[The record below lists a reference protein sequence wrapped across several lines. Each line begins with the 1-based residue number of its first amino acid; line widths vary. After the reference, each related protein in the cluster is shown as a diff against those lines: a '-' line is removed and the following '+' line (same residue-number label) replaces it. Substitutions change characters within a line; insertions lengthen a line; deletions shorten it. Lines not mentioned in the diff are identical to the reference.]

1 MHVQF
6 CPMEQLLCY
15 ACRCVCVH
23 VCVLHFEGVK
33 GTCMC
38 GGNPLSPSTPGNQGS
53 AGRELRANPPLQ
65 PGGHGSGPTAVHGR
79 TECSLSRTH
88 WERELLHR
96 SAREAKSWSG
106 GGREG
111 V

>member
-53 AGRELRANPPLQ
+53 AG
-65 PGGHGSGPTAVHGR
+65 
-79 TECSLSRTH
+79 
-88 WERELLHR
+88 
-96 SAREAKSWSG
+96 
-106 GGREG
+106 
-111 V
+111 